1 MSSKPKAK
9 KVKAEKSDKQT
20 GVNGEVT
27 SPKKKKLILPPLNNN
42 QKKIRTNPF
51 EELKKKTEE
60 MQEKLCGLESSL
72 TQAKT
77 LTLNNLSELN
87 SNIED
92 RNQRIKELSKDNAIF
107 FQNLKM
113 IKEEVDDKMKFV
125 KIFKLKEEELNKK
138 ETDLK
143 KIIEMKD
150 KELKITLRNIEIYK
164 KDKQRYEKMLNE
176 FGKEDTL
183 PQLLNT
189 INELNIKSEELINTI
204 NSLKKIKNE
213 HKNCEQK
220 RNKKSNQLSLLKN
233 EYEFQLKR
241 ENLSQTM
248 ALTKQQRQF
257 TNKDDSIHNNSSSP
271 KLFSKKSPNKGVKTN
286 RFKASLAPIWKELD
300 EANIYKSVAVT
311 LSSRMKIR
319 NNSEEHLA
327 TVDNSLFKPYEK
339 EVLSKLIPNE
349 HLDSFNERFMKV
361 ENEKQEIVEKIKY
374 NTQIKKKEIKG
385 NKDKVDYSSL
395 QMKEQTKKTIK
406 LNSEITKQKREIADL
421 NNKIKQLKSD
431 LKFTNDLMAIKTKEN
446 DKLTAHFD
454 EINEK
459 IEKGILVLKEKEENN
474 EDEEEIEENEEE
486 SDNVDEED

>member
-1 MSSKPKAK
+1 MSSNPKAK
-9 KVKAEKSDKQT
+9 KVKAEKKDKQT
-20 GVNGEVT
+20 GINGEVT

-42 QKKIRTNPF
+42 QKKIKTNPF
-51 EELKKKTEE
+51 EELKKKTKE
-60 MQEKLCGLESSL
+60 MQQKLCELESSL

-77 LTLNNLSELN
+77 ITLNNLSELN

-138 ETDLK
+138 ETDLE

-164 KDKQRYEKMLNE
+164 KDKQKFEKMLEE
-176 FGKEDTL
+176 FGNEDTL
-183 PQLLNT
+183 PKLLCT
-189 INELNIKSEELINTI
+189 INDLNIKSEELINTI

-213 HKNCEQK
+213 HQNCEQR

-241 ENLSQTM
+241 ENLSQQ
-248 ALTKQQRQF
+248 KQIK
-257 TNKDDSIHNNSSSP
+257 NKDDSFNNHSRSP
-271 KLFSKKSPNKGVKTN
+271 KLFSKKSANKGVKTN
-286 RFKASLAPIWKELD
+286 RFKSSLAPIWKEL
-300 EANIYKSVAVT
+300 EESNTYKSVAVT

-319 NNSEEHLA
+319 NNSEEHL
-327 TVDNSLFKPYEK
+327 TTIDNTLFKPHEK
-339 EVLSKLIPNE
+339 EVLSKLIPIE
-349 HLDSFNERFMKV
+349 HLDNFNERFLKV
-361 ENEKQEIVEKIKY
+361 ENEKQEIEEKIKY

-406 LNSEITKQKREIADL
+406 LNSEITKQKREISEL
-421 NNKIKQLKSD
+421 NNKIKQLKID

-446 DKLTAHFD
+446 DKLTAHFE

-459 IEKGILVLKEKEENN
+459 IDKGILVLKEKEENN
-474 EDEEEIEENEEE
+474 EDEEENEEEEENENVEE
-486 SDNVDEED
+486 EED